1 MGKKVI
7 NIKEGKLSEFKL
19 HSIWLRERINGAEF
33 LDQNNLQRL
42 YEPSLLEDNL
52 LINAY
57 SINKNILNVE
67 FSDGTKGLFNIDD
80 LYNEIKNIDV
90 LPQKKNMG
98 YKKR

>member
-42 YEPSLLEDNL
+42 YLSL
-52 LINAY
+52 IH
-57 SINKNILNVE
+57 I
-67 FSDGTKGLFNIDD
+67 
-80 LYNEIKNIDV
+80 
-90 LPQKKNMG
+90 
-98 YKKR
+98 

>member
-52 LINAY
+52 LINAFVK
-57 SINKNILNVE
+57 NKNCIMAALASAASIFPSSIFRILFHGTFTI
-67 FSDGTKGLFNIDD
+67 FSHVALCI
-80 LYNEIKNIDV
+80 
-90 LPQKKNMG
+90 
-98 YKKR
+98 